1 MEEEI
6 EQEKLD
12 AAELANQDIQV
23 NEEEGYEPE
32 DFDFLEAI
40 GDEGLKA
47 LRQLLQAADDLQ
59 AAEDV

>member
-1 MEEEI
+1 MDYFKNYK
-6 EQEKLD
+6 QL
-12 AAELANQDIQV
+12 V

-40 GDEGLKA
+40 EDEGLKA